1 MPEIGD
7 NLKDIQFLPGS
18 HNLMDSCVPQRLSEK
33 NPNLGVD
40 FYPFLRIIRDERKV
54 EANADSI

>member
-7 NLKDIQFLPGS
+7 NLKDIQFLPGG
-18 HNLMDSCVPQRLSEK
+18 HNLMDSCVTQRLSEK

-40 FYPFLRIIRDERKV
+40 FHLFLRIIRDERKV

>member
-7 NLKDIQFLPGS
+7 NLKDIQFLPVS
-18 HNLMDSCVPQRLSEK
+18 HIFMDSGATQRLSEK

-40 FYPFLRIIRDERKV
+40 FYLFLRIIRGERKV
-54 EANADSI
+54 EANVDSI

>member
-1 MPEIGD
+1 MSGIVG
-7 NLKDIQFLPGS
+7 NRKDIKFLPGS
-18 HNLMDSCVPQRLSEK
+18 HNLLDFCVTQRLSEK

-40 FYPFLRIIRDERKV
+40 FHLFLRIIRDERKV